1 MKLSQRLPIAAQL
14 AWLFALFAL
23 LVFGICGAALLF
35 FLDRSLQHER
45 QHAQRTKLEVVM
57 QMVERTRA
65 GGRVSDQWHS
75 IEEQLSTLKR
85 SDRSTYYW
93 VFCQER
99 QGKVCSTGNEG
110 SETLHAVALA
120 ASQARGWQQLRFD
133 VAGVQPLGTESG
145 AHLQVLGQA
154 MKGLPAGDQV
164 LVMVGSDGGLARVTL
179 KEFSWLVTAVVVCGG
194 LATALLGWV
203 LTRWALR
210 PLRQLSDTART
221 LGPDHLAQR
230 LDLPPE
236 PTELY
241 PLVQSFNEALDRM
254 EAAFRQ
260 LETFTANVAHEL
272 RSPLATLIGATQ
284 VALLHPRSAAA
295 LQEVLTDNLED
306 LERLAAV
313 VRDMLFLARADH
325 GERADATVALDVRV
339 LAVETAEFFESLL
352 AESGTQLDIG
362 GQVTLEGNAGLLK
375 RALSNLLMNALQ
387 YAQTGSPIQIT
398 MGIENGQC
406 ELAVENQGPPIDEAT
421 RARMFDRFYRAD
433 GVRTRDAGHVGLG
446 LAIVRAVAQMHGG
459 TVFASSEHGGN
470 RIGMRLPLVQRSRC
484 DTWLASS
491 G

>member
-1 MKLSQRLPIAAQL
+1 MKLGQRLPIAAQL

-35 FLDRSLQHER
+35 FLDKSLQHER

-57 QMVERTRA
+57 QMVARTRA

-75 IEEQLSTLKR
+75 LEEHLNTLHH

-93 VFCQER
+93 IFCQEA
-99 QGKVCSTGNEG
+99 QGTSCSTGNE
-110 SETLHAVALA
+110 TMRAVAQTA
-120 ASQARGWQQLRFD
+120 AQTRGWQKLRFD
-133 VAGVQPLGTESG
+133 VAGESPMAAESG
-145 AHLQVLGQA
+145 EFLQVLGHA
-154 MKGLPAGDQV
+154 VKGLPPGDQV
-164 LVMVGSDGGLARVTL
+164 LVMVGSDGARARATL
-179 KEFSWLVTAVVVCGG
+179 MDFAWLVTVVVVCGG
-194 LATALLGWV
+194 LATALLGGV

-210 PLRQLSDTART
+210 PLRELSDAART

-230 LDLPPE
+230 LDPP
-236 PTELY
+236 PAPSELY

-284 VALLHPRSAAA
+284 VALLHPRSTEA

-325 GERADATVALDVRV
+325 GERADTTELLDLRV
-339 LAVETAEFFESLL
+339 LVDETAEFFESLL
-352 AESGTQLDIG
+352 AESGTQLDID
-362 GQVTLEGNAGLLK
+362 GQARVQGNNGLLK
-375 RALSNLLMNALQ
+375 RALSNLLMNAMQ
-387 YAQTGSPIQIT
+387 YAQAGTPIQVTIGT
-398 MGIENGQC
+398 EHGQC
-406 ELAVENQGPPIDEAT
+406 TLVVVNQGAPIDDAT

-433 GVRTRDAGHVGLG
+433 GVRTRGSGHVGLG
-446 LAIVRAVAQMHGG
+446 LAIVRAIAQMHGG
-459 TVFASSEHGGN
+459 TVFADSAQGVN
-470 RIGMRLPLVQRSRC
+470 RVGLRLPL
-484 DTWLASS
+484 
-491 G
+491 

>member
-1 MKLSQRLPIAAQL
+1 MKQLSQRLPIAAQL

-35 FLDRSLQHER
+35 FLDKSLQHER

-57 QMVERTRA
+57 QMVARTRA
-65 GGRVSDQWHS
+65 GCRVSDQWHS
-75 IEEQLSTLKR
+75 IEEHLTTLHH

-93 VFCQER
+93 VFCQEA
-99 QGKVCSTGNEG
+99 QGKTCSAGNE
-110 SETLHAVALA
+110 AMLA
-120 ASQARGWQQLRFD
+120 AAQATVQTPGWQKLRFD
-133 VAGVQPLGTESG
+133 VAGVPPMAEESG
-145 AHLQVLGQA
+145 EFLQVLGHA
-154 MKGLPAGDQV
+154 VKGLPAGDQV
-164 LVMVGSDGGLARVTL
+164 LVMVGSDGARARATL
-179 KEFSWLVTAVVVCGG
+179 SDFAWLVTAVVVCGG

-210 PLRQLSDTART
+210 PLRELSDAAHT
-221 LGPDHLAQR
+221 LGPDRLAQR
-230 LDLPPE
+230 LDLPPK
-236 PTELY
+236 PSELY

-284 VALLHPRSAAA
+284 VALLRPRNVEA

-325 GERADATVALDVRV
+325 GERADAIELLDVHV
-339 LAVETAEFFESLL
+339 LTEETAEFFESLL
-352 AESGTQLDIG
+352 AESGTQLDIRG
-362 GQVTLEGNAGLLK
+362 DATLQGNAGLLK
-375 RALSNLLMNALQ
+375 RALSNLLMNAMQ
-387 YAQTGSPIQIT
+387 YARVGTPIQIA
-398 MGIENGQC
+398 MGTEHAQC
-406 ELAVENQGPPIDEAT
+406 ELAVVNQGPPIDEAT

-433 GVRTRDAGHVGLG
+433 GVRTRGSGHVGLG

-459 TVFASSEHGGN
+459 TVFASSEQGVN
-470 RIGMRLPLVQRSRC
+470 RIGMRLPLTQS
-484 DTWLASS
+484 TS
-491 G
+491 